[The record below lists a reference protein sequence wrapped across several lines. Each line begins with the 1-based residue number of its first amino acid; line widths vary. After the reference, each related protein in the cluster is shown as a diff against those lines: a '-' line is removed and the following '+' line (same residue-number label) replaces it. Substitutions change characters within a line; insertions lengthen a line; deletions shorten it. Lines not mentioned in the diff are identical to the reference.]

1 MKQFSF
7 VFLACASL
15 ALISP
20 VASEAQDP
28 TVDTGGGLSRNFGS
42 KGDLAISS
50 DAALEIAHY
59 TPGDVTR
66 ILLSPAVD
74 WFVIENL
81 SIGAFISWTY
91 VTAGDADSNHFAI
104 GPRVGYNIPL
114 SDRVS
119 IWPKLGFSFSTTS
132 VSTEQGATD
141 ADTTLVETEGNDG
154 VALNIF
160 VPFMFFPA
168 QHFFAGF
175 GPFLDTDLSG
185 DNKVTSFGG
194 RLTIGGWFQ
203 P

>member
-1 MKQFSF
+1 MKQISF
-7 VFLACASL
+7 VVLACAGI
-15 ALISP
+15 ALSIPS
-20 VASEAQDP
+20 VSEAQDP
-28 TVDTGGGLSRNFGS
+28 TVDTGGGPSRNFGS

-59 TPGDVTR
+59 SPGDVTR
-66 ILLSPAVD
+66 ITLSPAVD

-81 SIGAFISWTY
+81 SIGAFVSWTY
-91 VTAGDADSNHFAI
+91 ITAGDSDSNRFGI

-119 IWPKLGFSFSTTS
+119 IWPKVGFSFSTTS
-132 VSTEQGATD
+132 VNEEEGATD
-141 ADTTLVETEGNDG
+141 SGTLIDSQGNDG
-154 VALNIF
+154 IALNVFI
-160 VPFMFFPA
+160 PFMFYPA
-168 QHFFAGF
+168 THFFAGF

-194 RLTIGGWFQ
+194 RLTIGGWFT

>member
-7 VFLACASL
+7 LFLACAGI
-15 ALISP
+15 ALSNP
-20 VASEAQDP
+20 LVSKAQDP
-28 TVDTGGGLSRNFGS
+28 TVDTGGGPSRNFGA

-59 TPGDVTR
+59 SPGDVTR

-74 WFVIENL
+74 WFVIKNL

-91 VTAGDADSNHFAI
+91 ITAGESDSNRFAI

-114 SDRVS
+114 SDLVS
-119 IWPKLGFSFSTTS
+119 IWPKVGFSFSTTS
-132 VSTEQGATD
+132 VSSEAGETDEGVLLEEQ
-141 ADTTLVETEGNDG
+141 GNDG

-160 VPFMFFPA
+160 VPIMFYPA
-168 QHFFAGF
+168 THFFAGF

-194 RLTIGGWFQ
+194 RLTLGGWFT